1 MWWILT
7 FVSLFQTL
15 HFIPEKAISWLIR
28 FLSFLMK
35 FMGKYSPRIMQIAEA
50 LPRSTYQKNKFL
62 NDDSK
67 SVCRYVVC
75 CACHSTFL
83 YEQCLEKVGSR
94 RISRRCPKTLLSR
107 RCNNLLLKNVVSNS
121 GHGKLYLF
129 KVYCY
134 KSLVSS
140 LNKLMLRPGFADL
153 CESTREYVNH
163 TQSHLYDIYNGHL
176 WKDFLHWNGQKN

>member
-94 RISRRCPKTLLSR
+94 RISRRCPKTLFSR

-121 GHGKLYLF
+121 GHGKLYPL

-134 KSLVSS
+134 KSLVSCTKQA
-140 LNKLMLRPGFADL
+140 NA
-153 CESTREYVNH
+153 
-163 TQSHLYDIYNGHL
+163 
-176 WKDFLHWNGQKN
+176 